1 MLHVWKDCFT
11 RKGKKKFWGT
21 PNILSFHILFIE
33 SANMGDFY
41 VILKIILKKPLFNLN
56 QVIICPTWLTH
67 RQTLYGIKIGLY
79 RDKTVNARGILKKR
93 QNFSFSALSAARH
106 QKSEFCLILISR
118 VLLDLTTNRKVQDVW
133 KELLLQEKA
142 RKKNLKFR
150 VCLYWSHERKKSHM
164 MSWLSFWEHLKSAIF
179 FLFFLSPSMASWPLF
194 LVYISSLSLCDGI
207 VYKFQCIWIKIH
219 PKVAGSIFVTF
230 GVIRQILLSS
240 SSTNANTQ
248 IKKLPTR
255 RSFWN
260 FLRF

>member
-1 MLHVWKDCFT
+1 MLHVWK
-11 RKGKKKFWGT
+11 RIVLQEKAKKNFWGT
-21 PNILSFHILFIE
+21 PNILSFHILFME

-56 QVIICPTWLTH
+56 QVIIFPTWLTH

-179 FLFFLSPSMASWPLF
+179 FLFFSEPKHGKLATVFGIHFKFESLWWDCLQIPMHLDKNSPQSGRF
-194 LVYISSLSLCDGI
+194 YFC
-207 VYKFQCIWIKIH
+207 H
-219 PKVAGSIFVTF
+219 
-230 GVIRQILLSS
+230 
-240 SSTNANTQ
+240 
-248 IKKLPTR
+248 
-255 RSFWN
+255 FWCN
-260 FLRF
+260 

>member
-1 MLHVWKDCFT
+1 MLHVWK
-11 RKGKKKFWGT
+11 RIVLQEKAKKIFWGT
-21 PNILSFHILFIE
+21 PNILSFHILFME

-56 QVIICPTWLTH
+56 QVIIFPTWLTH

-142 RKKNLKFR
+142 RKKISNLEC
-150 VCLYWSHERKKSHM
+150 VCTGHMSAKKVTWCRDCRSE
-164 MSWLSFWEHLKSAIF
+164 SILKVQFSFF
-179 FLFFLSPSMASWPLF
+179 FFLSPSMASWPLF
-194 LVYISSLSLCDGI
+194 LVYISSLSLCGGI
-207 VYKFQCIWIKIH
+207 VYKFQCIWIKIPPQSGMFYFCH
-219 PKVAGSIFVTF
+219 
-230 GVIRQILLSS
+230 
-240 SSTNANTQ
+240 
-248 IKKLPTR
+248 
-255 RSFWN
+255 FWCN
-260 FLRF
+260 